1 MQPADKADDED
12 MREVMPD
19 YIKEGLKAGTSAM
32 NRIAMLPAV
41 S

>member
-1 MQPADKADDED
+1 MQPAGKAYDED
-12 MREVMPD
+12 MKEVMPD
-19 YIKEGLKAGTSAM
+19 YIKVGLKAGTSGM